1 MSELLK
7 RCEGFQWDKGNTGKN
22 WLRHQVTDAEC
33 EQVFFNKPLIIADD
47 PKHSRTEKRWYV
59 LGHTDFNR
67 FLFVVFA
74 IRKNLIR
81 VISARD
87 MNKKERS
94 IYYEQAKKHS
104 KIQK

>member
-47 PKHSRTEKRWYV
+47 PKHSRTEKRSYM
-59 LGHTDFNR
+59 LGHTEGQWLTCLKQANQR
-67 FLFVVFA
+67 
-74 IRKNLIR
+74 LIELDKI
-81 VISARD
+81 V
-87 MNKKERS
+87 KKLKVL
-94 IYYEQAKKHS
+94 Y
-104 KIQK
+104 